1 MSNRESAASSVGAA
15 AQASAGPSGGTG
27 KDPARRTMRRIQ
39 IATLL
44 GVLGPGLIAGLSDDD
59 PAGITT
65 YSVLGAKFGYQMLW
79 VLGVS
84 TVALV
89 MFQSLGARIG
99 VVTGQGLAGLI
110 RQKFGAWSA
119 VVAILALL
127 VANIGTTAAEF
138 AGIAAGFELF
148 GISRHFSVPAT
159 ALLVSLLV
167 LRGGFKGIERILLAL
182 STIFI
187 CYVAAGV
194 LAHPDW
200 GAAFKGLVVP
210 TMPLTRDA
218 VVIATATLG
227 TTLAPWGLAFIQSY
241 AVDKRLTTKSLP
253 YLRIDVVT
261 GALLTGII
269 GFFVVVSC
277 AATLHAKGLSIN
289 DAADAAA
296 ALEPLAGTL
305 AKDLFAAGLIGAA
318 LLAASILPLSTAY
331 SVSDLTGSPANLDDD
346 LRSAPLFYGTF
357 AVVTVVGVALVL
369 IPGAPLV
376 AILVLSQVLNAILLL
391 PLLWFMYGIARD
403 RELMGEYAAGG
414 AIASAYLVA
423 MAVIAVCIVLLG
435 VLSVRP

>member
-1 MSNRESAASSVGAA
+1 MSAPRPAGTPSPLP
-15 AQASAGPSGGTG
+15 AQAGGAQGEGSG
-27 KDPARRTMRRIQ
+27 ASRRSVRRIQ

-65 YSVLGAKFGYQMLW
+65 YSVLGTKFGYQMLW
-79 VLGVS
+79 VLGIS

-127 VANIGTTAAEF
+127 LANIGTTAAEF

-148 GISRHFSVPAT
+148 GIGRHLSVPFT
-159 ALLVSLLV
+159 AVLVSVLV

-182 STIFI
+182 SAIFI

-194 LAHPDW
+194 LADPDW
-200 GAAFKGLVVP
+200 GAAFRGLVVP

-218 VVIATATLG
+218 VVLATATLG

-261 GALLTGII
+261 GALLTGVI

-277 AATLHAKGLSIN
+277 AATLHAQGLSIN

-305 AKDLFAAGLIGAA
+305 AKDLFAVGLIGAA

-331 SVSDLTGSPANLDDD
+331 SVSDLTGSPAALDDD

-357 AVVTVVGVALVL
+357 ALVTVVGVALVL

-376 AILVLSQVLNAILLL
+376 AILVLTQVLNAVLLL
-391 PLLWFMYGIARD
+391 PLLWFMYGISRD
-403 RELMGEYAAGG
+403 RDLMGEYAAGRR
-414 AIASAYLVA
+414 IASAYLVA
-423 MAVIAVCIVLLG
+423 MAVIAVCIVALG
-435 VLSVRP
+435 ALSVRS